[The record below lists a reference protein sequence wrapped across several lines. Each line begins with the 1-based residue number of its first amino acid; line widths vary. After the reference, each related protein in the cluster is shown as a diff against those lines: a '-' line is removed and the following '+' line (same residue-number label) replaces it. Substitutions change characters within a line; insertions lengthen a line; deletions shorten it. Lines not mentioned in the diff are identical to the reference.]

1 MRQFILSLF
10 ILLLCSTAWAQDR
23 TVRGTVTTS
32 EDDSAL
38 PGVNV
43 LVKGTTQG
51 TVTDVDGNYSL
62 SVPGEDAVLV
72 FSSVGFEAQ
81 EVTVGARSRIDIS
94 LDPDLQSLEEVVVV
108 GYGSMTKRDVTGSI
122 SSVSGEEISEVP
134 VASFDQALQ
143 GRAAGVQV
151 SQASGRPGAGTRILV
166 RGTSSIS
173 AGSEPLFVVDGFPI
187 TVDGGVSAGVNPFTI
202 INPNDIESIEIL
214 KDAAATAIYGSRG
227 ANGVILITTKSG
239 REGAGEI
246 NVNYQQGV
254 TTPSNMVDLV
264 GATEWL
270 DVTDQAWANDGFTT
284 TWDPIVSN
292 SNLLSE
298 DAFADPNN
306 PFHYDRDAIESFL
319 ANNPEGTNW
328 LDPFWQNGSIQQV
341 SLSASR
347 GFEKG
352 NLYVSGQYR
361 SEEGLV
367 EGIRLDR
374 YVVRSKLDLQPT
386 DKISTGLN
394 LNLSYLDESD
404 MPIGAT
410 GGQRNGGRNDR
421 GRVPNY
427 GAAIFGTPPIL
438 PMFTQDG
445 RLFDPIGRRNTQL
458 STLGI
463 YEDVATDYR
472 MIGNVY
478 FQYDIAPFLNVRVE
492 GAMDYDSFRSKEW
505 ASNVVRPSFYSRES
519 NVTRWNRNVNAYA
532 TFDNTYGE
540 HTINA
545 VVGVERQQRG
555 TPYRNALG
563 AENLISSDRNIGEV
577 NNFGEDVLV
586 FLSGSDQEFRIFSVF
601 GRASYRFKDRYL
613 LSASFRR
620 DGASVF
626 GERNR
631 YGTFPAVSAG
641 WIITEEEFAQGWGP
655 LNFLKVR
662 GSFGQTGNPNLPGL
676 VIQDGYTGWPA
687 YGSGGG
693 IVLTRLGNP
702 SITWEN
708 IQTIDAS
715 VDFGLWQNRVSGSLG
730 VYRQDVKDMLL
741 QVPIPESQGVLF
753 GSSSVWENFGQLRNE
768 GLEFQVT
775 SVNVDNGDFKW
786 TTSLNYT
793 TLTNEIIRLDEALG
807 LTDNRLGVTNSQTVT
822 RKGGR
827 LATYYM
833 AEFAGVD
840 PTTGYDM
847 IYEIDRDRFLETG
860 ETVRTGNIIT
870 ATEQNV
876 NENRAVLDG
885 QTGLP
890 TYFGGI
896 NNTFNFKGFTL
907 SAQLTFQGGNYLFN
921 NIEISQTSPGGG
933 TLRED
938 YFGNFWTP
946 DNREAIYPRP
956 SLAGITRDGQS
967 LSRSHTRYL
976 YRGDFA
982 RLNFMQLAYN
992 LPTELI
998 GGIGLKGVRVFVSAN
1013 NLFTFSTYNGYDPEV
1028 VRASG
1033 DEQTRNLGQGFV
1045 SGVRYPQIRTF
1056 MGGINIKF

>member
-1 MRQFILSLF
+1 MKHLILSLF
-10 ILLLCSTAWAQDR
+10 ALLLCSHAWAQEQS
-23 TVRGTVTTS
+23 VRGTVTS
-32 EDDSAL
+32 AEDGTTL

-43 LVKGTTQG
+43 LLKGTTQG

-62 SVPGEDAVLV
+62 SVPGTDAVLV
-72 FSSVGFEAQ
+72 FSSVGFESQ
-81 EVTVGARSRIDIS
+81 EVIVGSRSRIDLT
-94 LDPDLQSLEEVVVV
+94 LDPDMKSLEEVVVV
-108 GYGSMTKRDVTGSI
+108 GYGSMNKRNVTGAI
-122 SSVSGEEISEVP
+122 SSISGEEISEVP

-151 SQASGRPGAGTRILV
+151 SQASGKPGAGTRILV

-202 INPNDIESIEIL
+202 INPNDIESIEVL
-214 KDAAATAIYGSRG
+214 KDASATAIYGSRG

-254 TTPSNMVDLV
+254 TTPSNMVNLA
-264 GATEWL
+264 GATDWL
-270 DVTDQAWANDGFTT
+270 SATDQGWTNDGFTT
-284 TWDPIVSN
+284 TWDPIIAN
-292 SNLLSE
+292 TNLLSE

-306 PFHYDRDAIESFL
+306 PFHYDRDDIENFL
-319 ANNPEGTNW
+319 ASNPEGTDW
-328 LDPFWQNGSIQQV
+328 LSPFWQNGSIEQV
-341 SLSASR
+341 SVSASR

-352 NLYVSGQYR
+352 DLYVSGQYR

-374 YVVRSKLDLQPT
+374 YVVRSKINLRPT
-386 DKISTGLN
+386 EKITTGLN

-404 MPIGAT
+404 MPIGEG
-410 GGQRNGGRNDR
+410 GGQRNGGRNDG

-427 GAAIFGTPPIL
+427 GAAILGTPPIL

-472 MIGNVY
+472 IIGNLY

-505 ASNVVRPSFYSRES
+505 ASNVVRPSFYSRET
-519 NVTRWNRNVNAYA
+519 NQTRWNRNVNTYM
-532 TFDNTYGE
+532 TFDNTYGD
-540 HTINA
+540 HSINA
-545 VVGVERQQRG
+545 VVGVERQQRNI
-555 TPYRNALG
+555 PYRNALG

-577 NNFGEDVLV
+577 NNFSEDVLV
-586 FLSGSDQEFRIFSVF
+586 FLSGSTQEFRIFSVF
-601 GRASYRFKDRYL
+601 GRASYRYKDRYL

-626 GERNR
+626 GENNR
-631 YGTFPAVSAG
+631 YGVFPAASAG
-641 WIITEEEFAQGWGP
+641 WIITEEDFAQSWAP

-662 GSFGQTGNPNLPGL
+662 ASFGQTGNPNLPGL
-676 VIQDGYTGWPA
+676 VIQDGFTGWPA

-708 IQTIDAS
+708 IQTVDAS
-715 VDFGLWQNRVSGSLG
+715 VDFGLWENRVSGSVG

-741 QVPIPESQGVLF
+741 QVPIPESQGILF
-753 GSSSVWENFGQLRNE
+753 GSSSVWENFGQLRNQ
-768 GLEFQVT
+768 GLEFQLT
-775 SVNVDNGDFKW
+775 TVNVDQGDFQWK
-786 TTSLNYT
+786 TSFNFT

-807 LTDNRLGVTNSQTVT
+807 LTDNRLGVTNSRTVT
-822 RKGGR
+822 RKGGQ
-827 LATYYM
+827 LATFYT

-840 PTTGYDM
+840 PATGYDM
-847 IYEIDRDRFLETG
+847 IYEIDQDRFLETG

-876 NENRAVLDG
+876 AENRMVLEG

-890 TYFGGI
+890 TYFGGL
-896 NNTFNFKGFTL
+896 NNTFNYKGLTL
-907 SAQLTFQGGNYLFN
+907 TAQLTFQGGNYLFN
-921 NIEISQTSPGGG
+921 NVEISQTTPGSTG

-967 LSRSHTRYL
+967 LSRDHTRYL
-976 YRGDFA
+976 YSGDFA
-982 RLNFMQLAYN
+982 RLNFLQLAYN
-992 LPTELI
+992 LPTQLI
-998 GGIGLKGVRVFVSAN
+998 GNAGLKGVRVFVSAN

-1028 VRASG
+1028 VRGG